1 MVLHYQPNRKILL
14 TYYFD
19 DPLGKF
25 PLHIF
30 KPQKF
35 FQFKNN
41 PRMPTRPVKTQK
53 EAKHTEHAMKH
64 TKHAMKGRPEISFQI
79 DLSTFHPLFGLVH
92 H

>member
-1 MVLHYQPNRKILL
+1 
-14 TYYFD
+14 
-19 DPLGKF
+19 
-25 PLHIF
+25 
-30 KPQKF
+30 
-35 FQFKNN
+35 
-41 PRMPTRPVKTQK
+41 MPTRPVQTQK